1 MFGMNDKKD
10 EAPKSAETGEAA
22 SNEAATTP
30 EAEAQTPDEIAPEAE
45 TQAEAEVAPES
56 ETDGTDEAEPG
67 TITWVR
73 PSGSEIETNDSD
85 ASIAAAAEQGWER
98 K

>member
-1 MFGMNDKKD
+1 MFGLNDKKD
-10 EAPKSAETGEAA
+10 EAPKPAETAT
-22 SNEAATTP
+22 NEAATTP
-30 EAEAQTPDEIAPEAE
+30 EADAQSPDETAPEADVQSPADENE
-45 TQAEAEVAPES
+45 TAEAV
-56 ETDGTDEAEPG
+56 ETEPG

-85 ASIAAAAEQGWER
+85 ASIAAAEEQGWER